1 MSTPILQGRLEW
13 SDEAVI
19 GLVTSRFNAEITEK
33 LEEGALARLHEA
45 GVKPSQIARVRVP
58 GAYEIPLAARW
69 LLEQGC
75 AGIIALGAVIR
86 GETSHYDYVCNA
98 VERGCTKLQIE
109 TGRPVVFGVLT
120 TENEDQALARAGGAH
135 GHKGR
140 EAAEVA
146 LEMLNLDLL
155 LQTLNP
161 NSKESFDD
169 QLFR

>member
-1 MSTPILQGRLEW
+1 MSTPILQGQLDW

-19 GLVTSRFNAEITEK
+19 GIVTSRFNANVTEK

-45 GVKPSQIARVRVP
+45 GVKSSQIARVRVP
-58 GAYEIPLAARW
+58 GAYEIPVAARW

-75 AGIIALGAVIR
+75 SAVIALGAVIR

-98 VERGCTKLQIE
+98 VERGCSTLQINS
-109 TGRPVVFGVLT
+109 GRPVVFGVLT
-120 TENEDQALARAGGAH
+120 TEDEEQALARAGGAH

-161 NSKESFDD
+161 NQKESFDD